1 MSMLDGK
8 IAIITGGL
16 GGVARGIVRH
26 FIDVGARVMVVDV
39 VAQDAGES
47 ALKEMGCAEK
57 TVYLSKDISAPE
69 SAGVIIEETIR
80 NFGALHCLVNNAHAS
95 REASILEATQEM
107 WKLSFGSGPFGTFH
121 LMRAAYEELRK
132 VRGSIINFVSS
143 AGLRGQIGQVT
154 YAAAKEAIRAISHVA
169 ANEWA
174 REGIRV
180 NMISPLA
187 VTPGIEKWA
196 TVAPDQYQKV
206 LGTIPLGRLGR
217 PEHDIA
223 PVVAFLASEQSQ
235 YMTGQTLMVD
245 GGFYILR

>member
-8 IAIITGGL
+8 IAIVTGGL

-26 FIDVGARVMVVDV
+26 FIDVGAKVMVVDV
-39 VAQDAGES
+39 AGQDAGEA
-47 ALKEMGCAEK
+47 ALKEMGCAGSA
-57 TVYLSKDISAPE
+57 VYLNKDISAPGCAE
-69 SAGVIIEETIR
+69 TIIEEAVR

-95 REASILEATQEM
+95 KEASLLEATPEM
-107 WKLSFGSGPFGTFH
+107 WGLSLGSGLFGTFH

-132 VRGSIINFVSS
+132 VRGSIVNFVSS
-143 AGLRGQIGQVT
+143 AGLRGQVGQST

-174 REGIRV
+174 SEGIRV

-187 VTPGIEKWA
+187 MTPGVERWA
-196 TVAPDQYQKV
+196 AAAPDQYQKV

-217 PEHDIA
+217 PQYDIA